1 MKKKEYSQQ
10 AIHTPLP
17 AADPYGSLSM
27 PVYNALAYEY
37 ETAEAM
43 ELAFTGRSN
52 GYVYSR
58 ISNPTV
64 VFFEDRVK
72 AITGAHSVTALNS
85 GMAAISNALL
95 TVAKAGANIVTT
107 RHLFGN
113 TYSFL
118 ASTLLD
124 FGVETKFCDLT
135 DVKAVEAALDENTV
149 AVFLEIISNP
159 QMEVV
164 DILKLATLAHSRGVP
179 VVADTTLIPFCA
191 FDAANHG
198 IDIDVVSSTKYISG
212 GATSLG
218 GLILDYGKFDWSQSP
233 KLAKLAA
240 EQGTNAFTFRL
251 KKEIH
256 RNLGSY
262 MTPQV
267 AYMQALGLETMDLR
281 YRQSSSTAG
290 ALARRLKE
298 TPKVQCVSYIGLPE
312 NPYYEVGKRQFGE
325 NPGSMLTFDLASKEA
340 CFRWMNRL
348 QVIRRATNLFDNKT
362 LAIHPYTTI
371 YGNFAPEAKMAMHVY
386 DTTIR
391 LSVGLESDETLMG
404 DILQA
409 LND

>member
-1 MKKKEYSQQ
+1 MNKKEYNQKSL
-10 AIHTPLP
+10 HTPLP
-17 AADPYGSLSM
+17 IADPYGALSM

-37 ETAEAM
+37 ESAEAM

-64 VFFEDRVK
+64 VFFEERVK

-85 GMAAISNALL
+85 GMAAISNTLL
-95 TVAKAGANIVTT
+95 TLAKAGSNIVTT

-113 TYSFL
+113 TYSLL
-118 ASTLLD
+118 ASTLSE
-124 FGVETKFCDLT
+124 FGVETRFIDLT
-135 DVKAVEAALDENTV
+135 DTSALETSMDENTV

-164 DILKLATLAHSRGVP
+164 DIRQLATRAHNRGIP

-191 FDAANHG
+191 FDAASHG

-218 GLILDYGKFDWSQSP
+218 GIILDYGRFDWHQSP
-233 KLAKLAA
+233 KLSKLAE
-240 EQGTNAFTFRL
+240 EQGNNAFTFRL

-267 AYMQALGLETMDLR
+267 AYLQALGLETMELR
-281 YRQSSSTAG
+281 YRQSSATAA
-290 ALARRLKE
+290 ALAHRLLTTKGI
-298 TPKVQCVSYIGLPE
+298 QCVSYIGLPE
-312 NPYYEVGKRQFGE
+312 NPYFEIGKRQFGE
-325 NPGSMLTFDLASKEA
+325 NPGSMLTFDLASQAA
-340 CFRWMNRL
+340 CFQFLNRL
-348 QVIRRATNLFDNKT
+348 KTIRRATNLFDNKT

-371 YGNFAPEAKMAMHVY
+371 YGNFSPEAKKAMHVY

-391 LSVGLESDETLMG
+391 LSVGLENEETLMA

>member
-1 MKKKEYSQQ
+1 MNKKEYSQN
-10 AIHTPLP
+10 ALHTPLP
-17 AADPYGSLSM
+17 AVDPYGSLSM

-37 ETAEAM
+37 ESAEAM

-64 VFFEDRVK
+64 VFFEERVK

-95 TVAKAGANIVTT
+95 TLAKAGSNIVTT

-124 FGVETKFCDLT
+124 FGVETRFCDLT
-135 DVKAVEAALDENTV
+135 DAKSVEAALDENTV
-149 AVFLEIISNP
+149 AVFLEVISNP

-164 DILKLATLAHSRGVP
+164 DIRQLATLAHSRGIP

-191 FDAANHG
+191 FDAASHG

-218 GLILDYGKFDWSQSP
+218 GLILDYGNFDWKQSP
-233 KLAKLAA
+233 KLAKLAD
-240 EQGTNAFTFRL
+240 EQGNNAFTFRL

-267 AYMQALGLETMDLR
+267 AYMQALGLETMELR
-281 YRQSSSTAG
+281 YRQSSSTA
-290 ALARRLKE
+290 ASLARRLLE
-298 TPKVQCVSYIGLPE
+298 TSGVQCVSYIGLPE
-312 NPYYEVGKRQFGE
+312 NPYFEIGKRQFGE
-325 NPGSMLTFDLASKEA
+325 NPGAMLTFDLASKDA
-340 CFRWMNRL
+340 CFQFMNRL
-348 QVIRRATNLFDNKT
+348 KTIRRATNLFDNKT

-371 YGNFAPEAKMAMHVY
+371 YGNFSPEAKSAMHVY

-391 LSVGLESDETLMG
+391 LSVGLESEETLME